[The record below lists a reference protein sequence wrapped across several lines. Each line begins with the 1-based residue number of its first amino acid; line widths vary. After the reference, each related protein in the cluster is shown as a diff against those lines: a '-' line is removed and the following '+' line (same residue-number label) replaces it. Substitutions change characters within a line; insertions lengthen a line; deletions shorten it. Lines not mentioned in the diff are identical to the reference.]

1 MSPFDRSLILFLIGL
16 LFSVAGSAILWGLS
30 VNDRLEHMLT
40 RQDVILEE
48 IHDHEQRLRQLEQ
61 WQRNVRQKNYP
72 EQ

>member
-16 LFSVAGSAILWGLS
+16 LFSIAGSAILWGLS

-40 RQDVILEE
+40 RQDLVLEE
-48 IHDHEQRLRQLEQ
+48 IHDHEQRLRQLER
-61 WQRNVRQKNYP
+61 WQRNVRQKNFP